1 MIPPRQPD
9 DPRMAPIW
17 LRAEA
22 LAEGHHDR
30 SIAAKVRSG
39 EWHRL
44 RRGAYTSGEAW
55 RALDEV
61 GRHGLL
67 ARAVERQSRT
77 AVVVSHVSALPEYD
91 APIWNV
97 PLDVVHLTRTD
108 RRAGRKEAGVQQHVG
123 VLLKGDAMAPFGLEV
138 TSPTRA
144 GLELTTIAGVEEC
157 LVVLDNLVHRGLTSE
172 QQLRD
177 RYATM
182 VHWPNTLHTDLV
194 LRLLDGRSE
203 SVGETRSRYL
213 CWRQHLPTPIPQHE
227 ICDSNGRVIAR
238 VDLAWPELGVYL
250 EFDGKVKYT
259 RLLKSGDDIT
269 QVVLAEKR
277 REERIYELTG
287 WRCIRLIWADLEQP
301 ERTAARI
308 RAMLS
313 RDGRVAE

>member
-1 MIPPRQPD
+1 
-9 DPRMAPIW
+9 MAAIW
-17 LRAEA
+17 LRADA

-44 RRGAYTSGEAW
+44 RRGAYTSGAAW
-55 RALDEV
+55 RELDEV

-67 ARAVERQSRT
+67 ARAVVRQSRT
-77 AVVVSHVSALPEYD
+77 TVVVSHLSALPEYD
-91 APIWNV
+91 APIWNL

-108 RRAGRKEAGVQQHVG
+108 QRAGRKEAGVRQHAG
-123 VLLKGDAMAPFGLEV
+123 VLVEGDTLAPFGLEV

-144 GLELTTIAGVEEC
+144 GLEVTTVAGVEES

-177 RYATM
+177 RYASM

-203 SVGETRSRYL
+203 SVGESRSRYL
-213 CWRQHLPTPIPQHE
+213 CWRQHLPTPVPQYE
-227 ICDSNGRVIAR
+227 IRDSNGRVIAR
-238 VDLAWPELGVYL
+238 VDLAWPELGVFL

-259 RLLKSGDDIT
+259 RLLKPGEDVS

-287 WRCIRLIWADLEQP
+287 WRCIRLIWADLEHP
-301 ERTAARI
+301 EQTAARI
-308 RAMLS
+308 QAMLF
-313 RDGRVAE
+313 RDAGAA